1 MDGIFGVGVGELL
14 IVMLV
19 LFVVGGPKNTAKW
32 ARELG
37 SLVRQ
42 VRQAWA
48 QVMADMEKELG
59 PEGKELMDTA
69 RELGQGVRDVATASP
84 AKQLMSETMRMVES
98 SAKTPDDAT
107 TPDMNKPTTAAGSG
121 NGNGPSEGDA
131 KYRAWLPPENSKN

>member
-1 MDGIFGVGVGELL
+1 MDGIFGVGVSELL

-37 SLVRQ
+37 RMVRQ
-42 VRQAWA
+42 VRMAWA

-59 PEGKELMDTA
+59 PEGKELFDTA
-69 RELGQGVRDVATASP
+69 RELGQGVRDVTTMSP
-84 AKQLMSETMRMVES
+84 GRHLMSETMRMVES
-98 SAKTPDDAT
+98 SVNSSDDTAPD
-107 TPDMNKPTTAAGSG
+107 KSQSAASTGSA
-121 NGNGPSEGDA
+121 NGNGSSEGSA

>member
-37 SLVRQ
+37 GLVRQ
-42 VRQAWA
+42 VRLAWA

-84 AKQLMSETMRMVES
+84 AKQLVSGTMRMVAS
-98 SAKTPDDAT
+98 STKTPDDAT
-107 TPDMNKPTTAAGSG
+107 TPDLNTPTTPAGSG
-121 NGNGPSEGDA
+121 NGNDPSEGDA
-131 KYRAWLPPENSKN
+131 KYRAWLPPENSDN